1 MTRLNFSPFDDRG
14 RFYHFDKVVVQWCG
28 KNELNLDQRYDY
40 YAYGIRTCFMHLP
53 DGCLVRFTM
62 MQLQSKH
69 TRALHSTNSSVS
81 KSKSSLHS
89 TCVCVCACVC
99 GGGFSRSS
107 PFCIKK

>member
-40 YAYGIRTCFMHLP
+40 AYGIRTCFMHLP

-62 MQLQSKH
+62 MQLH
-69 TRALHSTNSSVS
+69 PWSTHARSTPPILAFQNRNLVS
-81 KSKSSLHS
+81 TQLV
-89 TCVCVCACVC
+89 CVCVRVCV
-99 GGGFSRSS
+99 GAGFHGA
-107 PFCIKK
+107 PLFV